1 VSFHHVVWRF
11 GARNVQPG
19 EQFVDHIVHDVK
31 ESPRPDGQQSLDEEG
46 ATMQSTYRTTS
57 HDTRFGGSHP
67 RVGLTD
73 PAVIEAYVAQR
84 IQDPSLL
91 SRRSEVSY
99 ADFFVAPAA

>member
-1 VSFHHVVWRF
+1 MH
-11 GARNVQPG
+11 
-19 EQFVDHIVHDVK
+19 
-31 ESPRPDGQQSLDEEG
+31 
-46 ATMQSTYRTTS
+46 STYHGTS
-57 HDTRFGGSHP
+57 HDHRFGGSHP

-91 SRRSEVSY
+91 SRRTEVSY

>member
-1 VSFHHVVWRF
+1 
-11 GARNVQPG
+11 
-19 EQFVDHIVHDVK
+19 
-31 ESPRPDGQQSLDEEG
+31 
-46 ATMQSTYRTTS
+46 MQSTYHTTS
-57 HDTRFGGSHP
+57 LDTRFGGSHP

-73 PAVIEAYVAQR
+73 PAVIEAYVARR